1 MTTSTAEG
9 SGQAILVIEE
19 EERVARLVAWAL
31 GLAGFDVTTA
41 ADGRQGLALAHNRS
55 FKLVI
60 LDLLLPDIDGLA
72 AVDGIRA
79 RRPDQQ
85 IMILSAL
92 NDVRSKVRCLD
103 LGVCDYITKPF
114 ELSELV
120 ARVQLRLRERGRTD
134 RDRYLRR
141 NGCELDLQRRTVT
154 AGSETIR
161 LTAREFVLL
170 ECMMRSSGE
179 VCTREELHENVWGYT
194 FDPATNILDVYVA
207 RLRGKLGH
215 STIQTIRNVGYS
227 FVGSEQRGAHGP
239 LSLEPPALSVDLRS
253 EREALPRALR
263 LASCTSYG
271 FSTTFRQ
278 SSSLRLNIS

>member
-1 MTTSTAEG
+1 
-9 SGQAILVIEE
+9 
-19 EERVARLVAWAL
+19 
-31 GLAGFDVTTA
+31 
-41 ADGRQGLALAHNRS
+41 
-55 FKLVI
+55 
-60 LDLLLPDIDGLA
+60 LLPDIDGLA
-72 AVDGIRA
+72 ALDGIRA

-92 NDVRSKVRCLD
+92 DDVRSKVRCLD

-120 ARVQLRLRERGRTD
+120 ARVQLRLREQGRTD

-154 AGSETIR
+154 AGSEAIR

-170 ECMMRSSGE
+170 ECMMRSAGE
-179 VCTREELHENVWGYT
+179 VCTREDLHENVWGYT
-194 FDPATNILDVYVA
+194 FDPTTNILDVYVA
-207 RLRGKLGH
+207 RLRAKLGH

-227 FVGSEQRGAHGP
+227 FVGPEQPEAHG
-239 LSLEPPALSVDLRS
+239 
-253 EREALPRALR
+253 ERRALPRAPLVDRRAEHEPQPRPLR
-263 LASCTSYG
+263 LASYTREG

>member
-1 MTTSTAEG
+1 MTTSTADG
-9 SGQAILVIEE
+9 PGQAILVIEE
-19 EERVARLVAWAL
+19 EERVARLVTWAL

-41 ADGRQGLALAHNRS
+41 ADGRQGLTLAHERT

-60 LDLLLPDIDGLA
+60 LDLLHPDIDGLA
-72 AVDGIRA
+72 AVDAIRA
-79 RRPDQQ
+79 RRPDQE

-134 RDRYLRR
+134 RDRFLRR

-154 AGSETIR
+154 AGAETIR

-170 ECMMRSSGE
+170 ECMMRSAGN

-194 FDPATNILDVYVA
+194 FDPSTNILDVYVA

-215 STIQTIRNVGYS
+215 SCIQTIRNVGYS
-227 FVGSEQRGAHGP
+227 FVGPETSATHHD
-239 LSLEPPALSVDLRS
+239 LDVEPRTIPVDLHVDGRGQP
-253 EREALPRALR
+253 APLR
-263 LASCTSYG
+263 VASSTSYG